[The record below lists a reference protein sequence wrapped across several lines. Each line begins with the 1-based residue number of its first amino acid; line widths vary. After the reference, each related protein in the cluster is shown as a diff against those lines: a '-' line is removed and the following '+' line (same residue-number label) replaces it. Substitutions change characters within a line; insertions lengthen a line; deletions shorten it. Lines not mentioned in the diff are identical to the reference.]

1 VLLGTDYPYDM
12 GDDDPLALLAATSG
26 LDQSQVD
33 LVAGGN
39 AARLL
44 GLT

>member
-1 VLLGTDYPYDM
+1 M
-12 GDDDPLALLAATSG
+12 GDDDPLALLGATSG
-26 LDQSQVD
+26 LGQEQVD
-33 LVAGGN
+33 LIAGGN